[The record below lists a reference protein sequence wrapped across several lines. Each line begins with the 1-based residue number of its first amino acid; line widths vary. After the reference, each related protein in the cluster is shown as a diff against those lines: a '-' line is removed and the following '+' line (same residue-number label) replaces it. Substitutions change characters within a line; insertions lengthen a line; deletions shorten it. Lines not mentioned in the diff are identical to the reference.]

1 MHGQPGHNTRP
12 HARLPPSEWLHNW
25 KWLWFTSY
33 VGHCC
38 VWLIFLTCGQLVQDW
53 NVCTAFLIKRS
64 VLPCLAVAPWVCLGL
79 CLVHR
84 WPATPACPAGSYEVP
99 SCPYPYAHCRES
111 PGTELK
117 AKQKYNKGLI
127 LLVINC
133 FGVWYNL
140 YLAIRWLYHPRRSRG
155 WYSLLIARYKLYH
168 TPKQLITNLSHDCLL
183 DLCTGNKNE
192 HTYIHTNTR
201 RLIQDSERLIQL
213 HITCQLTNQKP
224 RILPIMR

>member
-1 MHGQPGHNTRP
+1 MNMTVPTGEKFMKYLLNVSHYKMPCPRTDRECRCSTTLTLICWWWLMWPKQLTETLARGH
-12 HARLPPSEWLHNW
+12 
-25 KWLWFTSY
+25 SY
-33 VGHCC
+33 MRV
-38 VWLIFLTCGQLVQDW
+38 
-53 NVCTAFLIKRS
+53 R
-64 VLPCLAVAPWVCLGL
+64 
-79 CLVHR
+79 
-84 WPATPACPAGSYEVP
+84 
-99 SCPYPYAHCRES
+99 RES
-111 PGTELK
+111 YPMNTNMTRLQRFSKIFAPLCFGKKVISAFER
-117 AKQKYNKGLI
+117 LI